1 MKESFIELSS
11 SKSVSND
18 SSFEL
23 LEHSGNNKADLQ
35 NINQLTKK

>member
-18 SSFEL
+18 SSFKL
-23 LEHSGNNKADLQ
+23 LEYVDNKKADL
-35 NINQLTKK
+35 